1 MCKKDYEEYGHY
13 MNNEQFLFSEWE
25 FDEAGSRDKLP
36 IKCAACDK
44 TYNLPKNQIQTKIKE
59 GYKQIFCSYK
69 CSIDYR
75 NQNTTSQIVKCSQCG
90 KEIKKANSQ
99 ISKSGN
105 NFCSRS
111 CAAKYNSTH
120 KTSGYRRSKL
130 ELHLQ
135 NVLEEKY
142 LNLNIEYND
151 RKTLD
156 GLELDIYIP
165 SLNLAFEL
173 NGIFHYQPVF
183 GKSDEERDSKFQ
195 NILDKDARK
204 HQLCQE
210 KNINLCIIDVSSQK
224 KFTVKS
230 SQKYVDAIC
239 FVIDKRIEQLN

>member
-1 MCKKDYEEYGHY
+1 MCKKNYEEYGHF
-13 MNNEQFLFSEWE
+13 MDNEQFLFSEWE
-25 FDEAGSRDKLP
+25 FINTGSRDKLP
-36 IKCAACDK
+36 IKCLNCGE
-44 TYNLPKNQIQTKIKE
+44 TFYVPKNEIQTKIKR
-59 GYKQIFCSYK
+59 GFKIFCSHS
-69 CSIDYR
+69 CHGQFRS
-75 NQNTTSQIVKCSQCG
+75 TSKIIQCAQCG
-90 KEIKKANSQ
+90 KEIKKKNSEL
-99 ISKSGN
+99 SKSGN
-105 NFCSRS
+105 DFCSRS
-111 CAAKYNSTH
+111 CAATYNNTH

-130 ELHLQ
+130 ELYLQ
-135 NVLEEKY
+135 NTLQEKY

-183 GKSDEERDSKFQ
+183 GKTSEEKDSKFQ

-230 SQKYVDAIC
+230 SQKFVDAIC

>member
-1 MCKKDYEEYGHY
+1 
-13 MNNEQFLFSEWE
+13 MNNELFLFSELE
-25 FDEAGSRDKLP
+25 FQNAGSRDKLP
-36 IKCAACDK
+36 IKCSNCGETFYREK
-44 TYNLPKNQIQTKIKE
+44 HYIQGNIKKNHLV
-59 GYKQIFCSYK
+59 YFCSPK
-69 CSIDYR
+69 CQR
-75 NQNTTSQIVKCSQCG
+75 EFKTKQGTQIIKCAQCG
-90 KEIKKANSQ
+90 KERIKLLNQIKK
-99 ISKSGN
+99 SKSGN
-105 NFCSRS
+105 HFCSKS
-111 CAAKYNSTH
+111 CAAKYNNTH

-130 ELHLQ
+130 ETYLQ

-195 NILDKDARK
+195 NILDKDAKK

-230 SQKYVDAIC
+230 SQKFVDAIC
-239 FVIDKRIEQLN
+239 FVIDKRLEQLNN

>member
-1 MCKKDYEEYGHY
+1 MFGTHSIL
-13 MNNEQFLFSEWE
+13 NVLILNQLFI
-25 FDEAGSRDKLP
+25 KLTF
-36 IKCAACDK
+36 IS
-44 TYNLPKNQIQTKIKE
+44 NLKI
-59 GYKQIFCSYK
+59 GVFPL
-69 CSIDYR
+69 
-75 NQNTTSQIVKCSQCG
+75 G
-90 KEIKKANSQ
+90 
-99 ISKSGN
+99 
-105 NFCSRS
+105 
-111 CAAKYNSTH
+111 KYNNTH

-130 ELHLQ
+130 ELYLQ
-135 NVLEEKY
+135 NTLQEKY

-183 GKSDEERDSKFQ
+183 GKTSEEKDSKFQ

-230 SQKYVDAIC
+230 SQKFVDAIC